1 MINMTNF
8 SKKQN
13 ERGVILVFEIVV
25 IFVFSLVMVAVLG
38 NAAIQ
43 YRVLRSSTSREEAFN
58 LAEAGINYYQWHL
71 AHYPQDF
78 YDGTGAPPT
87 TQSDFGVDCYPH
99 TYVDQDTNQT
109 LGKYCLQITAPIVG
123 STIVTIKSIAYTNSN
138 SLIKRNITTRYGVP
152 SFAKYAFL
160 TNADVWVG
168 STESVNGEMHANGGI
183 RFDGT
188 GNAPIT
194 SSKSTY
200 SCQTY
205 HGCGP
210 TTKPGVWGA
219 APQSTKNFWDYPVPN
234 VDFSS
239 LTSDF
244 ASLKSLAQ
252 TNGIYLSPS
261 NTQGYS
267 LVFNSNN
274 TVSVYKVTSLSPHA
288 TGYDVNGN
296 AHPEDLDYNSR
307 TLQFTQDLPSN
318 GVIYVEDRT
327 WVEGT
332 ISARTMVAA
341 AKLPYNSATA
351 PSIIIPNNIV
361 YTAKD
366 GSVSLGLVAQK
377 DILLSYSAPNNL
389 EIDAA
394 MVAQNGSVQNYYFA
408 GNIKN
413 TITIYGAIGSY
424 GVWTWSW
431 VNGSGQTTG
440 GYQNTSTS
448 YDSNL
453 LYAPPPSFPL
463 TSGGYQQIS
472 WVSN

>member
-1 MINMTNF
+1 MIN
-8 SKKQN
+8 KKQKSKQ
-13 ERGVILVFEIVV
+13 RGVIIVFEIVV
-25 IFVFSLVMVAVLG
+25 IFIFSLVMMAVLG
-38 NAAIQ
+38 NAAMQ
-43 YRVLRSSTSREEAFN
+43 YRVLRSSTAKEQAFDI
-58 LAEAGINYYQWHL
+58 AEAGINYYQWHL
-71 AHYPQDF
+71 AHFPVDF
-78 YDGTGAPPT
+78 KDGTGAAPT
-87 TQSDFGVDCYPH
+87 TQSDFGGVACYPH
-99 TYVDQDTNQT
+99 TYIDKDTNQT
-109 LGKYCLQITAPIVG
+109 LGKYCLQITAPLVG
-123 STIVTIKSIAYTNSN
+123 STIVTIKSIGYAASN
-138 SLIKRNITTRYGVP
+138 SSVKRNITTLYGIP

-160 TNADVWVG
+160 TNTDVWIG
-168 STESVNGEMHANGGI
+168 SSETVSGELHANGGI

-210 TTKPGVWGA
+210 TTKAGVWGA
-219 APQSTKNFWDYPVPN
+219 AAQATKNFWDYPVGN

-244 ASLKSLAQ
+244 ATLKSTAQ
-252 TNGIYLSPS
+252 TSGIYLSPS

-267 LVFNSNN
+267 LVFNANS
-274 TVSVYKVTSLSPHA
+274 TVSVYKVTSLSSHA
-288 TGYDVNGN
+288 TGFDVDGN
-296 AHPEDLDYNSR
+296 SHPEDLDYNGR
-307 TLQFTQDLPSN
+307 TLQFTQAIPSS

-332 ISARTMVAA
+332 VSARTMVAA
-341 AKLPYNSATA
+341 AKLPYNAATA

-377 DILLSYSAPNNL
+377 DVLLSYAAPTNL

-394 MVAQNGSVQNYYFA
+394 MVAQNGSVQNYYFS

-413 TITIYGAIGSY
+413 TITIYGAIASY
-424 GVWTWSW
+424 GIWTWSW

-463 TSGGYQQIS
+463 TSSGYQQITWTS
-472 WVSN
+472 D